1 MEKTMEKSSID
12 TQEPDKEESFEEMLE
27 QSFPVEAR
35 LEPGDQVEA
44 VIMKITPDWTFLDLG
59 AKSEGFIDSKELKDE
74 SGAFTVKEGD
84 MIKAYFLSSENNEKI
99 FSTKLGTGAAANK
112 HLEAAFQNGIPV
124 EGSVLNE
131 RKGGFE
137 VKVAGGSRAFCP
149 YSQMGLHRAAQPDEY
164 LGKTLSFKITEYKK
178 DGRNI
183 VLSNRKILEE
193 ERREL
198 KEALKASLKKDMV
211 VKGTVTSIQKFGA
224 FVDIGGIEG
233 LIPVAEIDWSHV
245 EQVTD
250 ALAPGQEVEVKVI
263 SIDWDKDRISLS
275 IKALLP
281 DPWKSSAASFPEG
294 STHKGTIARLAK
306 FGAFVTLAPGVDGL
320 VHISKLGGGKRISHP
335 GEAVTEGDMLEVTVE
350 SIDPDNHRISLSP
363 ALTSGQE
370 KDIVEEEALLKKYV
384 HKPSKSSSKGS
395 LGTLGDAFK
404 VKLAEKSR
412 K

>member
-1 MEKTMEKSSID
+1 MEKSNTD
-12 TQEPDKEESFEEMLE
+12 TPETDKEESFEEMLE
-27 QSFPVEAR
+27 QSFPVKSR

-44 VIMKITPDWTFLDLG
+44 VIVKITPDWTFLDLD

-99 FSTKLGTGAAANK
+99 FSTKLGTGAAAHK

-124 EGSVLNE
+124 EGSVLKE
-131 RKGGFE
+131 IKGGFE
-137 VKVAGGSRAFCP
+137 VNVAGGSRAFCP
-149 YSQMGLHRAAQPDEY
+149 YSQMGIHRASQPDEY
-164 LGKTLSFKITEYKK
+164 LGKTLSFKITEYKE

-193 ERREL
+193 ERREM
-198 KEALKASLKKDMV
+198 KEALKASLEKDMV

-245 EQVTD
+245 DQVSD

-263 SIDWDKDRISLS
+263 SIDWDTDRISLS

-281 DPWKSSAASFPEG
+281 DPWESSAASFPEG
-294 STHKGTIARLAK
+294 STHKGTIARLAQ

-335 GEAVTEGDMLEVTVE
+335 SEAVSEGDMLEVTVE

-370 KDIVEEEALLKKYV
+370 KDMVEEEALLKKYV
-384 HKPSKSSSKGS
+384 QKPSKSSSKGS
-395 LGTLGDAFK
+395 LGTLGDALK
-404 VKLAEKSR
+404 AKLAEKSR

>member
-1 MEKTMEKSSID
+1 MEKTMQKSNID

-44 VIMKITPDWTFLDLG
+44 VIVKITPDWTFLDLD

-124 EGSVLNE
+124 EGSVL
-131 RKGGFE
+131 KGGFE

-164 LGKTLSFKITEYKK
+164 LGKTLSFKITEYQK

-245 EQVTD
+245 DQVSD

-281 DPWKSSAASFPEG
+281 DPWESSAASFPEG

-335 GEAVTEGDMLEVTVE
+335 GEAVSEGDRLEVTVE

-370 KDIVEEEALLKKYV
+370 KDMVEEEALLKKYV

>member
-1 MEKTMEKSSID
+1 MEKSTID
-12 TQEPDKEESFEEMLE
+12 TQKPDKEESFEEMLE
-27 QSFPVEAR
+27 QSFPVKER
-35 LEPGDQVEA
+35 LEPGDHVEA
-44 VIMKITPDWTFLDLG
+44 VIVKITPDWIFLDLD

-84 MIKAYFLSSENNEKI
+84 MIKAYFLSSENHEMI

-124 EGSVLNE
+124 EGSVLKE
-131 RKGGFE
+131 IKGGFE

-164 LGKTLSFKITEYKK
+164 LGKALPFKITEYDK

-198 KEALKASLKKDMV
+198 KEALKASLKKEMV

-245 EQVTD
+245 EQVSD

-281 DPWKSSAASFPEG
+281 DPWESSAASFPEG
-294 STHKGTIARLAK
+294 STHKGTIARLTK

-320 VHISKLGGGKRISHP
+320 VHISKLGGGKRMSHP
-335 GEAVTEGDMLEVTVE
+335 GEALSEGDRLEVTGE
-350 SIDPDNHRISLSP
+350 SIDPANHRISLSP
-363 ALTSGQE
+363 ALTFGQE
-370 KDIVEEEALLKKYV
+370 KDVVEEEALLKKYV

-395 LGTLGDAFK
+395 GNAG
-404 VKLAEKSR
+404 
-412 K
+412 

>member
-1 MEKTMEKSSID
+1 MEKKMEKNSID
-12 TQEPDKEESFEEMLE
+12 EPKPNMEESFAEMLE
-27 QSFPVEAR
+27 QSFPAETR

-44 VIMKITPDWTFLDLG
+44 VIVKITPDWTFLDLD
-59 AKSEGFIDSKELKDE
+59 AKSEGVIDSKELKDE

-84 MIKAYFLSSENNEKI
+84 MIKAYFLSSENSEMM
-99 FSTKLGTGAAANK
+99 FSTKLGTGVAANK

-124 EGSVLNE
+124 EGSVLKE
-131 RKGGFE
+131 IKGGFE

-149 YSQMGLHRAAQPDEY
+149 FSQMGLHRAAQPDEY
-164 LGKTLSFKITEYKK
+164 VGKSLSFMITEYQKE
-178 DGRNI
+178 GRNI
-183 VLSNRKILEE
+183 VLSNRRILEE
-193 ERREL
+193 ERREQM
-198 KEALKASLKKDMV
+198 EALKASLKKDMV
-211 VKGTVTSIQKFGA
+211 VKGPVTSIQKFGA

-245 EQVTD
+245 DQVSDILT
-250 ALAPGQEVEVKVI
+250 PGQEVEVKVI
-263 SIDWDKDRISLS
+263 SIDWDKNRISLS

-281 DPWKSSAASFPEG
+281 DPWESSAASFPEG

-335 GEAVTEGDMLEVTVE
+335 GEAVSEGDRLDVTVE

-370 KDIVEEEALLKKYV
+370 KDMAEEEALLKKYV
-384 HKPSKSSSKGS
+384 DKPSKASTKGS
-395 LGTLGDAFK
+395 LGTLGDVFK
-404 VKLAEKSR
+404 AKLAEKSR

>member
-1 MEKTMEKSSID
+1 MQKSTID
-12 TQEPDKEESFEEMLE
+12 TQEPDKEESFEEMLG
-27 QSFPVEAR
+27 QSFPVEER

-44 VIMKITPDWTFLDLG
+44 VIVKITPDWTFLDLD

-124 EGSVLNE
+124 EGSVLKE
-131 RKGGFE
+131 IKGGVE
-137 VKVAGGSRAFCP
+137 VKVAGGLRAFCP

-224 FVDIGGIEG
+224 FVDIGGFEG
-233 LIPVAEIDWSHV
+233 LH
-245 EQVTD
+245 
-250 ALAPGQEVEVKVI
+250 
-263 SIDWDKDRISLS
+263 
-275 IKALLP
+275 
-281 DPWKSSAASFPEG
+281 
-294 STHKGTIARLAK
+294 
-306 FGAFVTLAPGVDGL
+306 
-320 VHISKLGGGKRISHP
+320 
-335 GEAVTEGDMLEVTVE
+335 
-350 SIDPDNHRISLSP
+350 
-363 ALTSGQE
+363 
-370 KDIVEEEALLKKYV
+370 
-384 HKPSKSSSKGS
+384 
-395 LGTLGDAFK
+395 
-404 VKLAEKSR
+404 
-412 K
+412 